1 MSSLIHPLI
10 HPSLCGRSTA
20 VRHLLTSATDPFTR
34 APLSLEELQ
43 DDLALRMRIDSWR
56 AKRRRS

>member
-1 MSSLIHPLI
+1 M
-10 HPSLCGRSTA
+10 
-20 VRHLLTSATDPFTR
+20 RHLLSSATDPFTR

-43 DDLALRMRIDSWR
+43 DDIALRMRIDSWR